1 MRDLKADLER
11 LDMQVERELALI
23 KNMRFYAREQ
33 KEAKKLLTTYN
44 ALEIVTR
51 RAWAEETRAIKAEAL
66 ARELVEALEIF
77 DTVNIDA
84 SLKERIED
92 AKKAQ
97 AVLVKAKEVLRDEQ
111 SEPAM
116 S

>member
-1 MRDLKADLER
+1 MMEKRDLKANLDR

-23 KNMRFYAREQ
+23 AREQ

-66 ARELVEALEIF
+66 ARELVEALEK
-77 DTVNIDA
+77 A
-84 SLKERIED
+84 IEEVKHPICGPGSAVED
-92 AKKAQ
+92 LEATLAKT
-97 AVLVKAKEVLRDEQ
+97 KEVLGDG
-111 SEPAM
+111 
-116 S
+116 